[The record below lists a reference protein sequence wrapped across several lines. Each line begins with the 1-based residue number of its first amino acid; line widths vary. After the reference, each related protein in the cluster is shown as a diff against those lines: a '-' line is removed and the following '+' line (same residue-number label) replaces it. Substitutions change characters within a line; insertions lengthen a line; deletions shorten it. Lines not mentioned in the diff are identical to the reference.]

1 MAFNWY
7 GQNACLRVNEDSITI
22 GDTIDSRADLTAV
35 QVTVSSA
42 QGRLLYNV
50 EYKPSECIS
59 SVTATPSSPSTFSSS
74 SSSSTKRI
82 NDPRINYLKKNEYQQ
97 YQHSRNN
104 STELKTS
111 TPHVGAA
118 ASAVAA
124 RFNYH
129 NENISRSRT
138 HSRQGSSFSDTITTT
153 SSSNISSDQSLSSD
167 SLWDDWIVKFLH
179 KDDDLSNEDAS
190 MEDWIFETM

>member
-1 MAFNWY
+1 MALQWY

-22 GDTIDSRADLTAV
+22 GDTIDSQADLTAV

-42 QGRLLYNV
+42 QGRLLYNI
-50 EYKPSECIS
+50 EYKPSEC
-59 SVTATPSSPSTFSSS
+59 
-74 SSSSTKRI
+74 
-82 NDPRINYLKKNEYQQ
+82 NEYQQ
-97 YQHSRNN
+97 YQHSREN
-104 STELKTS
+104 SSVLKTS

-124 RFNYH
+124 KFNYH
-129 NENISRSRT
+129 NENINRSRT

-153 SSSNISSDQSLSSD
+153 SSNDKIISSDQRISSD

-179 KDDDLSNEDAS
+179 KDDDLAIEDAS
-190 MEDWIFETM
+190 MEDWTKKKQIKNTLIYKTSKNFNIEFY